1 MPLTNFARLASPA
14 VRFQRRWMSV
24 RPKEGDG
31 GVQSECIV
39 QFRCPWSDWGLERE
53 KVTIQT
59 LQALRESREPITML
73 TAYDYPT
80 SVSCS
85 SNPDIDITLVGD
97 SLAQVCLGYKSTTQ
111 LTLDE
116 MIHHARAVSRGTT
129 HPFLIA
135 DMPFGTY
142 HGSIDDA
149 VNNAVRLIRESQME
163 AVKIEGGEEIAD
175 LVHRLTSVGIPVM
188 AHIGLL
194 PQRQVS
200 FSGYKVQGRKV
211 ASAKATVKAA
221 KVLEQAGA
229 FSMVVE
235 AVPKELGW
243 YITEN
248 VTVPTIGIGAGPWT
262 SGQVLVWDD
271 AMGTWLGHKAKFVRR
286 FANLQEAREAGV
298 QSFASAIKDGSFPDP
313 QRESYTIDKAEWTR
327 FLDEMESK

>member
-1 MPLTNFARLASPA
+1 MSLTNFARLASPV

-31 GVQSECIV
+31 GVQK
-39 QFRCPWSDWGLERE
+39 RE

-59 LQALRESREPITML
+59 LQTLRESKVPITML

-80 SVSCS
+80 AVSCS

-116 MIHHARAVSRGTT
+116 MIHHASAVSRGTT

-149 VNNAVRLIRESQME
+149 VNNAVRIIRESQME

-175 LVHRLTSVGIPVM
+175 LVYRLTSVGIPVM

-235 AVPKELGW
+235 AVPKELGR

-298 QSFASAIKDGSFPDP
+298 QSYARAIKDGSFPDP